1 MSTRSKLVTI
11 LAVAGGML
19 GFGVEAGSGQMP
31 PIQQCYRIQDVDPID
46 ACSICMNRCLGDGY
60 KCCIIVSG

>member
-1 MSTRSKLVTI
+1 MSTRSKLVTA
-11 LAVAGGML
+11 LAIAGATL
-19 GFGVEAGSGQMP
+19 GFRVEAGSGQIP
-31 PIQQCYRIQDVDPID
+31 QIRQCYRIQDVDPID